1 MEITIGYLK
10 KVIAEIEK
18 SVPNSDDIILADLE
32 YGNDNFNP
40 FQNAK
45 RLLLL
50 KGGKGWSNQTFLT
63 HNGMG
68 SHFTNKGEQSDLK
81 YIAYFDEDEFVFVK

>member
-10 KVIAEIEK
+10 KVISEIEK
-18 SVPNSDDIILADLE
+18 CCPNSDDIILADLSFSNE
-32 YGNDNFNP
+32 DFKP
-40 FQNAK
+40 FMNAK

-50 KGGKGWSNQTFLT
+50 KGSNGWENRTFLA

-68 SHFTNKGEQSDLK
+68 SHFTQKGKQSELK
-81 YIAYFDEDEFVFVK
+81 YIGYFDEDNFVFV

>member
-10 KVIAEIEK
+10 RVFAEIEK
-18 SVPNSDDIILADLE
+18 SVPNSDNIILADLR
-32 YGNDNFNP
+32 YGNDDFKP

-50 KGGKGWSNQTFLT
+50 KGGNGWRNKTYLT

-68 SHFTNKGEQSDLK
+68 SHFSNKGKQADMK
-81 YIAYFDEDEFVFVK
+81 YIGYFDNEEFVIL

>member
-10 KVIAEIEK
+10 RVISELEK
-18 SVPNSDDIILADLE
+18 SVPNSDNIILADLR
-32 YGNDNFNP
+32 YGNDDFKP

-50 KGGKGWSNQTFLT
+50 KGGNGWGNKTYLA

-68 SHFTNKGEQSDLK
+68 SHFSNKGKQTDMK
-81 YIAYFDEDEFVFVK
+81 YIGYFDNEEFVIL

>member
-18 SVPNSDDIILADLE
+18 SIPNADNVILADLQ
-32 YGNDNFNP
+32 YGNDEFKP

-50 KGGKGWSNQTFLT
+50 KGGNGWGNKTYLT

-68 SHFTNKGEQSDLK
+68 SHFTQKGKQSDLE
-81 YIAYFDEDEFVFVK
+81 YIAHFDSDEFVFVK

>member
-10 KVIAEIEK
+10 KVIVEIEK
-18 SVPNSDDIILADLE
+18 SVPNSDDIILADLGFSNE
-32 YGNDNFNP
+32 DFKP

-50 KGGKGWSNQTFLT
+50 KSGKGWGNRIYLT

-68 SHFTNKGEQSDLK
+68 SHFTQKGKQSDLR
-81 YIAYFDEDEFVFVK
+81 YIAHFDRDEFVFVK